1 VEQWKTLANQDL
13 ATSGK
18 SGKEVTPFLL
28 DRMAFH
34 SAGRTVKSNR
44 SLLENNVLVAT
55 QIGLEI
61 ERLTTP
67 RRVRRV

>member
-1 VEQWKTLANQDL
+1 
-13 ATSGK
+13 
-18 SGKEVTPFLL
+18 
-28 DRMAFH
+28 MAFH